1 MKKDEDLRDLDR
13 ELSQLAAVQPS
24 PEFAAKVRARIQQQ
38 PVSAFA
44 WPRWTIASVAVA
56 ATIAIAIVIV
66 IVTTVRKPTVP
77 VLGDAG
83 LQASRATDV
92 HLPYQV
98 HPAPHEQTPAPVPDR
113 VGSVRHVVRSER
125 PVEPEVLI
133 DPAVGRAVRRLAME
147 RPLLPEVPPEP
158 SLAPVVVEPLRMPD
172 ISEIGSVRLAPD
184 LNR

>member
-44 WPRWTIASVAVA
+44 WPRWTMASVAVA
-56 ATIAIAIVIV
+56 ATIAIAIVTV
-66 IVTTVRKPTVP
+66 MTVRKPPVP

-83 LQASRATDV
+83 LQAGRATDV

-98 HPAPHEQTPAPVPDR
+98 HPAPHEQTSTPVQDR
-113 VGSVRHVVRSER
+113 VDRVRHVVRSER

-172 ISEIGSVRLAPD
+172 IPDIGSVRLGPD

>member
-1 MKKDEDLRDLDR
+1 MKQDEDLRDLDR

-44 WPRWTIASVAVA
+44 WPRWTMASVAVA

-66 IVTTVRKPTVP
+66 ATVRKPPVP

-83 LQASRATDV
+83 LRAGRVATDV

-98 HPAPHEQTPAPVPDR
+98 HPAPHEQIPTPVPDR
-113 VGSVRHVVRSER
+113 VGRARQVVRSER

-172 ISEIGSVRLAPD
+172 ISEIASVRLGPD